1 MGIQRLSR
9 SDFAFALRVTVASVV
24 ALFVAQLLGLPMPLW
39 SVLTAAIVSQLSIG
53 GTLKTGANYML
64 GTLAGSIYGGVIAV
78 LVPHASEAALLA
90 VLVIAV
96 APLALYSATHANM
109 NVVPISAIIVLL
121 MPAFSHVDPL
131 HSAMDRILEV
141 AVGAAI
147 GLLVALVV
155 APSTAHR
162 QMRAAAS
169 RLLEQMAETMGILA
183 QGILDGMTI
192 DDVSRLEDR
201 IGAAMVA
208 LDAVGG
214 EAERERLI
222 RLTLGVQTGPMRRTL
237 LRLRHDLV
245 FLGRAIGSPLGEAMH
260 ERLRPMLEDVVAGTS
275 AWLRDAAVALRTGA
289 GPPAI
294 DRLHRTL
301 TAWTAGVAALR
312 RDGIVR
318 QLSGDAAERFFAASF
333 ALEQLHRDL
342 QDLDRIVSEWQQPGG
357 KPQGSQ
363 SEGLTM
369 R

>member
-1 MGIQRLSR
+1 MGFQGLSKA
-9 SDFAFALRVTVASVV
+9 DVAFALRVTVASAV
-24 ALFVAQLLGLPMPLW
+24 ALSVAQLLGLPMPLW

-53 GTLKTGANYML
+53 GTLKTGTNYML
-64 GTLAGSIYGGVIAV
+64 GTVAGSIYGGAIAV

-96 APLALYSATHANM
+96 APLALYAATHANM
-109 NVVPISAIIVLL
+109 NVVPVSAIIVLL

-131 HSAMDRILEV
+131 HSAIDRILEV

-162 QMRAAAS
+162 EMGAAAA

-183 QGILDGMTI
+183 RGILDGMTV
-192 DDVSRLEDR
+192 DDVTRLQDR

-208 LDAVGG
+208 LDAVSG

-222 RLTLGVQTGPMRRTL
+222 RLNAQAQTGPMRRTL
-237 LRLRHDLV
+237 MRLRHDLV
-245 FLGRAIGSPLGEAMH
+245 FLGRAIGAPLGETMH
-260 ERLRPMLEDVVAGTS
+260 ERLRPLLEDVVAGTS
-275 AWLRDAAVALRTGA
+275 AWLRDAAVALRTG
-289 GPPAI
+289 GEPPAI
-294 DRLHRTL
+294 DRLQRTL
-301 TAWTAGVAALR
+301 AAWTAGVAVLR

-318 QLSGDAAERFFAASF
+318 QLSGDAAERFFAAGF
-333 ALEQLHRDL
+333 ALEQMHRDL
-342 QDLDRIVSEWQQPGG
+342 QDLDRIVAEWQHRGG
-357 KPQGSQ
+357 GPKA
-363 SEGLTM
+363 